1 MSKNIVIALILS
13 MVFSSCSQ
21 KKKTGEDT
29 TLASE
34 NSFSKEM
41 YMLVGTYT
49 SPEGSKG
56 IYVYRFDS
64 ETGKTD
70 SISMVE
76 VGNPSYLTLSTDEK
90 FVYSVTENGKD
101 DSKANAFSFDKKNGK
116 LTLLNS
122 QNTSSADP
130 CYIETDKAGKNI
142 FTADYS
148 GGSISA
154 FIANENGSLSSLS
167 QQIQFT
173 GKGTDPQRQ
182 TQSHIHSVRY
192 SPDGKYLFAT
202 DLGLDKIYRYTPLNS
217 VFEGQPL
224 LSVNDMKSFEVP
236 AETGP
241 RHFDFHPNGKFFYLL
256 GELSGQ
262 VIVFDYNDGDLSQK
276 QAVAADTVNA
286 KGSADLHISPDGK
299 FIYASNRLK
308 NNGIAIFS
316 INPDD
321 GTLTKVGYQ
330 PTGIHPRN
338 FVITP
343 DGNFL
348 LVACR
353 DSNKTQVFK
362 RDTDTGLLSDTS
374 QDILLNK
381 PVCLK
386 FAGM

>member
-1 MSKNIVIALILS
+1 MSKNIIYALILS
-13 MVFSSCSQ
+13 MVFLSCSQ
-21 KKKTGEDT
+21 KKKGGEE
-29 TLASE
+29 ANQSSNGSVSE
-34 NSFSKEM
+34 QL
-41 YMLVGTYT
+41 YVLVGTYT

-56 IYVYRFDS
+56 IYVYRFDG

-70 SISMVE
+70 SVSMVE
-76 VGNPSYLTLSTDEK
+76 VGSPSYLALSTDEK

-101 DSKANAFSFDKKNGK
+101 DSNANAFSFDKKTGK

-122 QNTSSADP
+122 QNTSGADP

-276 QAVAADTVNA
+276 QAIAADTVNA

-299 FIYASNRLK
+299 FIYASNRLE
-308 NNGIAIFS
+308 NDGIAIFS

-321 GTLTKVGYQ
+321 GTLIKVGYQ

-338 FVITP
+338 FIITP

-353 DSNKTQVFK
+353 DSNKIQVFK
-362 RDTDTGLLSDTS
+362 RDADTGLLSDTG
-374 QDILLNK
+374 QDILLSK